1 MNVKI
6 KTKAYYDKF
15 RQCYILRNKEY
26 GIVAFGPT
34 KKATKKQFKQLINS
48 LLKLEI

>member
-1 MNVKI
+1 MKIDIPVKS
-6 KTKAYYDKF
+6 YYDKF